1 MDDIMESIEKKEIR
15 PLFIKERIAVYV
27 YCYSYK
33 GTRQLSKFGDV
44 VYTSQKS
51 NYSLL
56 YVNNENL
63 SDLLKRY
70 VWVILKNLT
79 KTFLKLLLKL
89 ILPLK
94 RKLSACK

>member
-1 MDDIMESIEKKEIR
+1 MESIEKKEIR

-51 NYSLL
+51 
-56 YVNNENL
+56 
-63 SDLLKRY
+63 
-70 VWVILKNLT
+70 
-79 KTFLKLLLKL
+79 
-89 ILPLK
+89 
-94 RKLSACK
+94 

>member
-1 MDDIMESIEKKEIR
+1 MRKEIR

-63 SDLLKRY
+63 SDLLSK
-70 VWVILKNLT
+70 LKDLKFVKKVRVGHIKELDQNFSEAFAQTNLAV
-79 KTFLKLLLKL
+79 KEEIERL
-89 ILPLK
+89 
-94 RKLSACK
+94 